1 MRDFKYVW
9 IFGLLA
15 VILIVA
21 VPVILLATPDAEAK
35 SNPWATVPESREH
48 TSHANLMQGPF
59 ANGSEVTAA
68 CLSCHEDAAQQVMHT
83 SHWTWES
90 EPVLLPGRTEPVTT
104 GKKNSINNFC
114 IGIQGNWPSCTSC
127 HAGYGWED
135 ANFDFSNPELVDC
148 LVCHDTSGG
157 YVKGKAGIPVEGVDL
172 LAAAQS
178 VGTPTRQN
186 CGGCHFSGGGGDAV
200 KHGDLDQS
208 LFFPQESVDVHM
220 GRYDFLCVDCHK
232 TVDHQIAGN
241 SISVNAVESNPI
253 SCTDCHSADVHDD
266 ERLNDHTDAVACQTC
281 HIPEGALREATKM
294 HWDWSTA
301 GQDLPEDKHSYLKIK
316 GSFIYE
322 RNFVPEYYWFNGS
335 ADRYLLGD
343 PIDPNVST
351 VINQPLGDIHDPTA
365 KIWPFKVH
373 RATQIYDTTYNYLL
387 QPKTAG
393 EGGYWTDFN
402 WDQAARLGSEYV
414 GMDYSGNYGW
424 APTEMYWPLSHMVEP
439 KANALQC
446 NDCHGEGDR
455 LDWEALGYYGDP
467 MVWGSRDRVDMIG
480 SR

>member
-322 RNFVPEYYWFNGS
+322 RNFVPEY
-335 ADRYLLGD
+335 
-343 PIDPNVST
+343 
-351 VINQPLGDIHDPTA
+351 
-365 KIWPFKVH
+365 
-373 RATQIYDTTYNYLL
+373 
-387 QPKTAG
+387 
-393 EGGYWTDFN
+393 
-402 WDQAARLGSEYV
+402 
-414 GMDYSGNYGW
+414 
-424 APTEMYWPLSHMVEP
+424 
-439 KANALQC
+439 
-446 NDCHGEGDR
+446 
-455 LDWEALGYYGDP
+455 
-467 MVWGSRDRVDMIG
+467 
-480 SR
+480 